1 MKKRIKYMY
10 EKGNSEYIDILLASD
25 GLADFLNKS
34 EYIGKISEYDS
45 TMLDNYNQAKTALE
59 EKRRHRLKKR
69 KSFLWNQRRSLN
81 QSFPRLIR
89 YLQKEC

>member
-25 GLADFLNKS
+25 GLSDFLNKS

-45 TMLDNYNQAKTALE
+45 TMLDNYMQAKTALE
-59 EKRRHRLKKR
+59 EKKTSLEERRR
-69 KSFLWNQRRSLN
+69 FL
-81 QSFPRLIR
+81 
-89 YLQKEC
+89 